1 MRTPNSGARAG
12 CAYTARRFSA
22 TRVRYVRV
30 VTSRTTCDRRAHV
43 CFCAACQTAFALG
56 CSLNGSPTCHRV
68 RFFLPLFQVLPLFE
82 WNLLGSK
89 AVNFRPI
96 MTARGLLLQTL
107 NSVKRISFWRPIL
120 YFGLVQRE
128 LKQNGPKY
136 KLTHSPPFSP
146 LPFLCK
152 ISSPLSAVSELLHPN
167 NARHIFPCLSQLNKT

>member
-1 MRTPNSGARAG
+1 MAG
-12 CAYTARRFSA
+12 CQDYGLTATLHGVPVSA
-22 TRVRYVRV
+22 L
-30 VTSRTTCDRRAHV
+30 
-43 CFCAACQTAFALG
+43 ALRW
-56 CSLNGSPTCHRV
+56 SLNGSPTCHRV

-152 ISSPLSAVSELLHPN
+152 ISSPLSAVSELFQLFLNYCTPIM
-167 NARHIFPCLSQLNKT
+167 RDIFFLASLN